1 MFQLL
6 TKGLGNS
13 IPTIGANN
21 RQEPSVDG
29 PILFQDQ
36 RRQSASAQS
45 NLGFNTVSQN
55 ATNVPTSTQRAAPNN
70 ARNTTTSN
78 VENTVKNI
86 ATDVQRLE
94 GLEDV
99 EETLERMDEKLGKL
113 VKAEESEEKARKSK
127 KRQDELP
134 QNVSGDTLK
143 DRFKDSG
150 MGDRAGQLAG
160 AAGGAVAGA
169 GLLAMLFGPQLM
181 KDMKEKSEEGLK
193 RWDET
198 INNFKSKMDEVLGTG
213 NMIQEAT
220 DEEQIATK
228 LALQSGAAGKV
239 LTTGVDAITSK
250 PVANVAAKTAGLAAK
265 GTVMAAEGLT
275 KVTASTIDAA
285 TTAINQA
292 GQTTTTDS
300 RGRQLT
306 RNTTTGRLEAKAEG
320 TRLRQ
325 GIDDLA
331 QKANAA
337 KAATP
342 ELVKGAAKG
351 AAKGAGS
358 AAKISAMVAQMVA
371 RNGAQL
377 VAKALPLAGAGI
389 GGAMSINKMIE
400 GDYYGAAAAGAGAV
414 LSFVPGI
421 GTAGAVGVGAYELA
435 REIYN
440 NLEGQYPENDPNAAE
455 KWPEVLE
462 QTKEAV
468 VKYVADGVKQ
478 YKMDKAN
485 IKKSRDSGL
494 FDKDLIGNSEI
505 DLKMAETAT
514 TGELESILRDDDL
527 SDDDTASVKAIL
539 AKRAEAIEQGTTLS
553 VAPGEAAS
561 LEADQ
566 AAESVLASNVPAID
580 PAKMK
585 SATDQVEELAMAEA
599 GGNQPVVNV
608 APAQVSVPKSD
619 APNVSVSVNVGDPM
633 LNKDRW
639 AHIILPQL
647 A

>member
-198 INNFKSKMDEVLGTG
+198 INNFKSRMDEVLGTG
-213 NMIQEAT
+213 NMIQDAT
-220 DEEQIATK
+220 DEEQIAAK
-228 LALQSGAAGKV
+228 LALQSGAAGKA

-265 GTVMAAEGLT
+265 TTGQLVAGTA

-300 RGRQLT
+300 RGRELT
-306 RNTTTGRLEAKAEG
+306 RNKTTGRLEKKAEG
-320 TRLRQ
+320 TKLRETGQ
-325 GIDDLA
+325 KLA
-331 QKANAA
+331 NKA
-337 KAATP
+337 KAAKDAMQNLP
-342 ELVKGAAKG
+342 GAKLAGKGLSGAAKG
-351 AAKGAGS
+351 TANLS
-358 AAKISAMVAQMVA
+358 AAIAKAIAK
-371 RNGAQL
+371 NGSKL
-377 VAKALPLAGAGI
+377 VAKVLPGVGAAI
-389 GGAMSINKMIE
+389 GGGMSINKMIE

-421 GTAGAVGVGAYELA
+421 GTAGAVGIGAYEMA

-440 NLEGQYPENDPNAAE
+440 NMYEQYPEKDPDAAE
-455 KWPEVLE
+455 RWPEVLDE
-462 QTKEAV
+462 TKAAV
-468 VKYVADGVKQ
+468 VKYVDDFFNK
-478 YKMDKAN
+478 DKESLA
-485 IKKSRDSGL
+485 KSEASGL
-494 FDKDLIGNSEI
+494 YDKDFIGASEI
-505 DLKMAETAT
+505 DLDKAQSAT
-514 TGELESILRDDDL
+514 TGELEAILRDDDL
-527 SDDDTASVKAIL
+527 RDDDKASLQAIL
-539 AKRAEAIEQGTTLS
+539 KKRADAIDQGTPLS

-566 AAESVLASNVPAID
+566 ASESVLASNTPAID

-585 SATDQVEELAMAEA
+585 SATEQVEELAIAEA
-599 GGNQPVVNV
+599 GANQPVVNV
-608 APAQVSVPKSD
+608 AGANVSVPKPD